1 MGLPDVLTSA
11 KSLQKQAMV
20 GEMKQKD
27 RELERLLQE
36 YAMNYADA
44 KSKYTDTL
52 AKVQVSIIYLTRCQ
66 ILTSRRPPLQQ

>member
-1 MGLPDVLTSA
+1 
-11 KSLQKQAMV
+11 
-20 GEMKQKD
+20 MKQKD

-52 AKVQVSIIYLTRCQ
+52 AKVQVSIACSIQ
-66 ILTSRRPPLQQ
+66 VGI